1 MKKKILALVS
11 ALCLF
16 GVSESQV
23 LAGPSAGGKCVSVG
37 KFATVNGATLVCTK
51 IGSSKVWV
59 ALDKS
64 AFVAPT
70 VVSVAI
76 APSATLT
83 YYLQGQTIYVVV
95 AFSSTVVVT
104 GVPQIFLDSANIG
117 KMSYIAGSG
126 TSALLFA
133 YVTVTGDID
142 NEGFGL
148 KANSL
153 TLNDGTIKASNGTV
167 ANLAHIAIAKSTT
180 RKLTATA
187 PAVVATTTTVATATT
202 TTTAATTTTT
212 AATTTTTAATTTTT
226 TAATTTTTAATTTTT
241 TVAAPTISSVA
252 FKEPTNEKWI
262 PSQSLQVRVV
272 FNVPVVV
279 TGSPYISLLSDGI
292 NKATY
297 LDGSGS
303 TSLIFAY
310 TILSGDIDNTGVGI
324 AASAIVL
331 NSGTIKSAS
340 GVTATL
346 THSAV
351 ARSSTRKILAS

>member
-1 MKKKILALVS
+1 MKMKKKFTVLLLV
-11 ALCLF
+11 LCLF
-16 GVSESQV
+16 VVTESQV
-23 LAGPSAGGKCVSVG
+23 LAGPSAGGKCVTVG
-37 KFATVNGATLVCTK
+37 KFANVNVTTLVCTR

-64 AFVAPT
+64 AFAAPT

-76 APSATLT
+76 APSSTLT
-83 YYLQGQTIYVVV
+83 YYLQGQTIYVIVQ
-95 AFSSTVVVT
+95 FSSPVFVT
-104 GVPQIFLDSANIG
+104 GAPQIFLDSANIG
-117 KMSYIAGSG
+117 RMSYIAGSG

-133 YVTVTGDID
+133 YVTVAGDVD
-142 NEGFGL
+142 NDGFGL

-153 TLNDGTIKASNGTV
+153 TLNGGTIKDVNGTA
-167 ANLAHIAIAKSTT
+167 ANLAHGAIAKSST

-187 PAVVATTTTVATATT
+187 PAAVATTTTA
-202 TTTAATTTTT
+202 
-212 AATTTTTAATTTTT
+212 AATTTTT
-226 TAATTTTTAATTTTT
+226 TAAATTTTTTAAATTTTT
-241 TVAAPTISSVA
+241 TTTAAAPVISTVA

-262 PSQSLQVRVV
+262 PGQSLQVRVI

-292 NKATY
+292 NRATY
-297 LDGSGS
+297 LDGSGG

-324 AASAIVL
+324 AANSIVL

-340 GVTATL
+340 GVNATL

>member
-1 MKKKILALVS
+1 MKRKILALVL

-23 LAGPSAGGKCVSVG
+23 LAGPSAGGKCASVG

-83 YYLQGQTIYVVV
+83 YYLQGQTIYVIV
-95 AFSSTVVVT
+95 AFSSPVVVT
-104 GVPQIFLDSANIG
+104 GSPQIFLDSANIG

-153 TLNDGTIKASNGTV
+153 TLNGGTIKASNGTA
-167 ANLAHIAIAKSTT
+167 ANLAHIAIAKSAT
-180 RKLTATA
+180 RKLTATT
-187 PAVVATTTTVATATT
+187 PATVATTTTVATVATT
-202 TTTAATTTTT
+202 TTVATVAT
-212 AATTTTTAATTTTT
+212 TTTTTAATTTTT

-241 TVAAPTISSVA
+241 TVAAPAVSSVA

-262 PSQSLQVRVV
+262 PGQSLQVRVI

-310 TILSGDIDNTGVGI
+310 TIVSGDIDNTGVGI

>member
-1 MKKKILALVS
+1 MKKKFTALLLV
-11 ALCLF
+11 LCLF
-16 GVSESQV
+16 GVTESQV
-23 LAGPSAGGKCVSVG
+23 LAGPSAGGKCVTVG
-37 KFATVNGATLVCTK
+37 KFATVNATTLVCTK
-51 IGSSKVWV
+51 IGSAKVWV

-64 AFVAPT
+64 AFAAPT

-76 APSATLT
+76 APSSTLT
-83 YYLQGQTIYVVV
+83 YYLQGQTIYVIVQ
-95 AFSSTVVVT
+95 FSSPVFVT

-117 KMSYIAGSG
+117 RMSYIAGSG

-133 YVTVTGDID
+133 YVTVAGDVD
-142 NEGFGL
+142 NDGFGL

-153 TLNDGTIKASNGTV
+153 TLNGGTIKDANGTA
-167 ANLAHIAIAKSTT
+167 ANLAHVAIAKSSS

-187 PAVVATTTTVATATT
+187 PAPVATTTTVATGATT
-202 TTTAATTTTT
+202 TTV
-212 AATTTTTAATTTTT
+212 ATTTTT
-226 TAATTTTTAATTTTT
+226 TAATTTTTTSA
-241 TVAAPTISSVA
+241 AAPTISSVA
-252 FKEPTNEKWI
+252 FKEPTNDKWI
-262 PSQSLQVRVV
+262 PGQSLQVKII

-297 LDGSGS
+297 LDGSG
-303 TSLIFAY
+303 TNSLVFAY
-310 TILSGDIDNTGVGI
+310 TIVSGDIDNTGVGI
-324 AASAIVL
+324 AANSIVL

-340 GVTATL
+340 GVNATL

>member
-1 MKKKILALVS
+1 MKRKILALVL

-23 LAGPSAGGKCVSVG
+23 LAGPSAGGKCASVG

-83 YYLQGQTIYVVV
+83 YYLQGQTIYVIV

-153 TLNDGTIKASNGTV
+153 TLNGGTIKASNGTA
-167 ANLAHIAIAKSTT
+167 ANLAHIAIAKSAT

-187 PAVVATTTTVATATT
+187 PATVATTTTVATATT
-202 TTTAATTTTT
+202 TTTAAT
-212 AATTTTTAATTTTT
+212 
-226 TAATTTTTAATTTTT
+226 TTTTTAATTTTT

-262 PSQSLQVRVV
+262 PGQSLQVRVI

-310 TILSGDIDNTGVGI
+310 TIVSGDIDNTGVGI

>member
-23 LAGPSAGGKCVSVG
+23 LAGPSAGGKCASVG

-83 YYLQGQTIYVVV
+83 YYLQGQTIYVIV
-95 AFSSTVVVT
+95 AFNSPVVVT
-104 GVPQIFLDSANIG
+104 GSPQIFLDSANIG
-117 KMSYIAGSG
+117 RMSYVAGSG

-153 TLNDGTIKASNGTV
+153 TLNGGTIKASNGT
-167 ANLAHIAIAKSTT
+167 ATNLAHIAIAKSTT

-187 PAVVATTTTVATATT
+187 PATVATTTTVATATT

-226 TAATTTTTAATTTTT
+226 TATTTTT

-262 PSQSLQVRVV
+262 PGQSLQVKVI
-272 FNVPVVV
+272 FNVAVVV

-292 NKATY
+292 SKATY
-297 LDGSGS
+297 LDGSGGA
-303 TSLIFAY
+303 SLIFAY

-324 AASAIVL
+324 AANAIVL

-346 THSAV
+346 THTAV

>member
-1 MKKKILALVS
+1 MKMKKKFTVLLLV
-11 ALCLF
+11 LCLF
-16 GVSESQV
+16 VVTESQV
-23 LAGPSAGGKCVSVG
+23 LAGPSAGGKCVTVG
-37 KFATVNGATLVCTK
+37 KFATVNVTTLVCTR

-64 AFVAPT
+64 AFAAPT

-76 APSATLT
+76 APSSTLT
-83 YYLQGQTIYVVV
+83 YYLQGQTIYVIVQ
-95 AFSSTVVVT
+95 FSSPVFVT
-104 GVPQIFLDSANIG
+104 GAPQIFLDSANIG
-117 KMSYIAGSG
+117 RMSYIAGSG

-133 YVTVTGDID
+133 YVTVAGDVD
-142 NEGFGL
+142 NDGFGL

-153 TLNDGTIKASNGTV
+153 TLNGGTIKDVNGTA
-167 ANLAHIAIAKSTT
+167 ANLAHGAIAKSST

-187 PAVVATTTTVATATT
+187 PAAVATTTTA
-202 TTTAATTTTT
+202 
-212 AATTTTTAATTTTT
+212 AATTTTT
-226 TAATTTTTAATTTTT
+226 TTTAA
-241 TVAAPTISSVA
+241 APVISTVA

-262 PSQSLQVRVV
+262 PGQSLQVRVI

-292 NKATY
+292 NRATY
-297 LDGSGS
+297 LDGSGG

-324 AASAIVL
+324 AANSIVL

-340 GVTATL
+340 GVNATL

>member
-1 MKKKILALVS
+1 MKKKVFALVL

-23 LAGPSAGGKCVSVG
+23 LAGPSAGGKCVTVG
-37 KFATVNGATLVCTK
+37 KFATVNNVTLVCTK

-76 APSATLT
+76 APSSTLT
-83 YYLQGQTIYVVV
+83 YYLQGQTIYVIV
-95 AFSSTVVVT
+95 AFSTPVVVT
-104 GVPQIFLDSANIG
+104 GVPQIFLDSENIG
-117 KMSYIAGSG
+117 RMSYIAGSG
-126 TSALLFA
+126 TNALLFA
-133 YVTVTGDID
+133 YVTVAGDID
-142 NEGFGL
+142 NDGFGL

-153 TLNDGTIKASNGTV
+153 TLNGGTIKTSNGTA

-180 RKLTATA
+180 RKLLATA
-187 PAVVATTTTVATATT
+187 PATVATATTVATT

-212 AATTTTTAATTTTT
+212 VATTTTTAATTTTT
-226 TAATTTTTAATTTTT
+226 TAA
-241 TVAAPTISSVA
+241 APTISSVA
-252 FKEPTNEKWI
+252 FKEPTNDKWI
-262 PSQSLQVRVV
+262 PGQSLQVRVI

-292 NKATY
+292 SRATY
-297 LDGSGS
+297 LDGSGG

-324 AASAIVL
+324 AASSIVL
-331 NSGTIKSAS
+331 NNGTIKSAS
-340 GVTATL
+340 GVAATL